1 MKLSEKGFKALLHKV
16 RSGFF
21 WGYEDD
27 IHKAKDH
34 DFKPDDFKGVV
45 CLTVEEAKGLALKL
59 MSNDEFFFLQT
70 GEFDYDTDA
79 WCQYLIDKIEQAES
93 KDESN

>member
-27 IHKAKDH
+27 IHKAKYH

-45 CLTVEEAKGLALKL
+45 CLTVEEAEDLLGWLHNSQWKHHTDLEYAEDWQRDWIRYLK
-59 MSNDEFFFLQT
+59 ER
-70 GEFDYDTDA
+70 
-79 WCQYLIDKIEQAES
+79 IEQAE
-93 KDESN
+93 KDDE